1 MTNPRVRRRTSE
13 VVREAGV
20 RPAGVA
26 RAARRMAEPKPATP
40 VFQRDEEVE
49 QERQRL
55 DIADTTRKIREGV
68 YSMALP
74 EDGILVQAMRDS
86 SYREY
91 QAYRKGDKIHVS
103 DLVRGCLR
111 QRAIL
116 DTLGMRTPPRR
127 ITLQDKITFAQ
138 GDAVHDTIKELHC
151 QTRPDNMY
159 GNWMC
164 LCKKT
169 TAQELTYAEA
179 SALPPCQHCDQVPN
193 RYDEI
198 TVLSEEL
205 GIVGHPDILHMYLV
219 DVDDSMSQVHAF
231 LPIEAKTMSKK
242 MWEDLSRP
250 LPEHTLQV
258 LLYWRLMKDAGYN
271 MVDSVTLEY
280 YTKDWEFS
288 GTPVKEFRLPAAE
301 LAYAPRIEA
310 LIDEAKSYR
319 ESQTTNSLPVRVQ
332 CKSPEDYK
340 AKHCPVCT
348 ACFAFGDTAS
358 PWIGSVPD

>member
-1 MTNPRVRRRTSE
+1 MAEN
-13 VVREAGV
+13 

-26 RAARRMAEPKPATP
+26 RATPRMTAAPEPSVPL
-40 VFQRDEEVE
+40 FQRDEAVE
-49 QERQRL
+49 EERKRH
-55 DIADTTRKIREGV
+55 DIADTTREVGEGV
-68 YSMALP
+68 YRMELP
-74 EDGILVQAMRDS
+74 EDGILVQALRDT

-91 QAYRKGDKIHVS
+91 QAYREGDMIHVS

-127 ITLQDKITFAQ
+127 ITLQDRITFAQ
-138 GDAVHDTIKELHC
+138 GDAVHDSIKELHC
-151 QTRPDNMY
+151 QAKPDNTY

-169 TAQELTYAEA
+169 RAQELTYSEA
-179 SALPPCQHCDQVPN
+179 SALPPCPHCDQLPN

-205 GIVGHPDILHMYLV
+205 GIIGHPDILHMYLV
-219 DVDDSMSQVHAF
+219 DVGSNMEEIHAF

-242 MWEDLSRP
+242 MWDELSRP
-250 LPEHTLQV
+250 LPEHALQV

-271 MVDSVTLEY
+271 MLDTATLEY
-280 YTKDWEFS
+280 YTKDWAFS

-301 LAYAPRIEA
+301 AAYAPRIEA

-319 ESQTTNSLPVRVQ
+319 ESQTTHSLPTRVQ
-332 CKSPEDYK
+332 CKTPEDYK

-358 PWIGSVPD
+358 PRIGSIPD